1 MKIIG
6 TKYQIYENGESK
18 IYRDVGQ
25 NSTHYSLLS
34 SDGTKKMV
42 REQELI
48 NKYVRIIPDA
58 FMNIMITD
66 TDDYPDVY
74 VCVNKASSLAV
85 NITVP
90 DLILRQSL
98 LYNNDNQIFGNNII
112 TFGMCVTTQ
121 NTSSDLSEF
130 MEFKK
135 IEESIS
141 IAIYIED
148 NIDDIFNILDTT
160 KFINKVN
167 KALINIKTK
176 YGNSIKMFKVE
187 GYVDNLRD
195 LMQDNEFIPRFR
207 ELFNVTSLNWEIDL
221 GKESHDKND
230 NIILNR
236 KQIDALSN
244 ILEKEIKP
252 IVVIKYDRDIDISK
266 IISFKH
272 IIVSDLK
279 YNMYLIAYEE
289 LSSHT
294 NTNNNS
300 DIISAMIKNKM

>member
-1 MKIIG
+1 MKIVGI
-6 TKYQIYENGESK
+6 KYQTYENEKSK
-18 IYRDVGQ
+18 IYRIVNQ
-25 NSTHYSLLS
+25 NSTHCLLLS
-34 SDGTKKMV
+34 SDGTEKNVK
-42 REQELI
+42 EQELLD
-48 NKYVRIIPDA
+48 KYVQIIPDA

-66 TDDYPDVY
+66 TNEYPDVY
-74 VCVNKASSLAV
+74 ICVNKSSSLKA
-85 NITVP
+85 NITTP

-121 NTSSDLSEF
+121 NTSSNLSEF

-135 IEESIS
+135 IEESFS
-141 IAIYIED
+141 MAIYIED
-148 NIDDIFNILDTT
+148 SLDDIFNILNRT
-160 KFINKVN
+160 KIIDKTN
-167 KALINIKTK
+167 KALINIKNK
-176 YGNSIKMFKVE
+176 YGNSIKIFKVE

-207 ELFNVTSLNWEIDL
+207 ELFNITSLNWEIDL
-221 GKESHDKND
+221 GEESYDKD
-230 NIILNR
+230 GNIILNR
-236 KQIDALSN
+236 KQIDALSD

-252 IVVIKYDRDIDISK
+252 IIVIKYDRDIDISK

-289 LSSHT
+289 LASYT
-294 NTNNNS
+294 NINNNL
-300 DIISAMIKNKM
+300 DVISAMAKNKM